1 LAVQDWTYRLNNFRG
16 KKLIAIAFL
25 VFVLIGIP
33 FVIHSPYY
41 IHLLIITGMNAI
53 LAMTFIMMLRT
64 GLISLGIAAFWGI
77 GAYAS
82 AALVLKA
89 GVSYWFA
96 LPAAPIITGLI
107 AWAIGYLVVRNPG
120 FGFLIL
126 TSVIGMLIGLVFGNI
141 KWLGGFTGIEYIPPP
156 NPIQLPFLDP
166 ILFISKIPYYF
177 LMLVLF
183 LLVFISFRA
192 LYTSSIGRAWMA
204 IGLNPHLAESTGV
217 NVFRYRLIAFVIA
230 SAAAGLEGSFYAHY
244 IGSIN
249 PNAFNIFKTIHVH
262 IYAILGGTGFAFL
275 GPIIGTFIM
284 TFVPESLRIAK
295 EIEPILTGALLILLI
310 IFLPG
315 GILSLFD
322 LRHRHWQSFEGV
334 IRIGKGIKNS
344 PSSSEQRNEENHVKS
359 ERLK

>member
-1 LAVQDWTYRLNNFRG
+1 
-16 KKLIAIAFL
+16 
-25 VFVLIGIP
+25 
-33 FVIHSPYY
+33 
-41 IHLLIITGMNAI
+41 MNAI

-89 GVSYWFA
+89 ELSFWFA
-96 LPAAPIITGLI
+96 LPAAPIITGMI

-126 TSVIGMLIGLVFGNI
+126 TSIIGMLIGLVFGNI
-141 KWLGGFTGIEYIPPP
+141 QWLGGFTGIEYIPPP
-156 NPIQLPFLDP
+156 NPINIPFLDP

-192 LYTSSIGRAWMA
+192 LYTSSTGSAWMA
-204 IGLNPHLAESTGV
+204 IGLNPHLAESIGV
-217 NVFRYRLIAFVIA
+217 NVFRYRLIAFIIA

-249 PNAFNIFKTIHVH
+249 PNAFNIFKTISVH

-315 GILSLFD
+315 GILSL
-322 LRHRHWQSFEGV
+322 LGLKHRHWQPFESKV
-334 IRIGKGIKNS
+334 RITRGIKDP
-344 PSSSEQRNEENHVKS
+344 PSSFEQRNEENHVKS
-359 ERLK
+359 

>member
-1 LAVQDWTYRLNNFRG
+1 LVAQNWKYRVTNFRYT
-16 KKLIAIAFL
+16 KLIALLLL
-25 VFVLIGIP
+25 VFILACIP
-33 FVIHSPYY
+33 VRVHSPYY
-41 IHLLIITGMNAI
+41 MHLIIFTGMNAI

-89 GVSYWFA
+89 ELSFWVA
-96 LPAAPIITGLI
+96 LPAATLITAMI
-107 AWAIGYLVVRNPG
+107 AWAIGFLLVRNPG
-120 FGFLIL
+120 FSFLIL
-126 TSVIGMLIGLVFGNI
+126 TTIIGMLVVLVFGNI

-156 NPIQLPFLDP
+156 DPLDIPFLAP
-166 ILFISKIPYYF
+166 ILFTSKIPYFY
-177 LMLVLF
+177 LMLALF
-183 LLVFISFRA
+183 LLVCISFRA

-204 IGLNPHLAESTGV
+204 IGLNPHLAGSIGV

-230 SAAAGLEGSFYAHY
+230 STVTGLEGSFYAHY

-249 PNAFNIFKTIHVH
+249 PHAFNIFKTIHIH
-262 IYAILGGTGFAFL
+262 IYAILGGIQFVFL

-295 EIEPILTGALLILLI
+295 EIEPILTGALLILLT

-315 GILSLFD
+315 GILSLLD
-322 LRHRHWQSFEGV
+322 LRHRDWRPFEGIV
-334 IRIGKGIKNS
+334 RITRSITNS
-344 PSSSEQRNEENHVKS
+344 PTSIEQKREDNNVRSQKP
-359 ERLK
+359 

>member
-1 LAVQDWTYRLNNFRG
+1 LAAQDWIYSARNFRH
-16 KKLIAIAFL
+16 KKFIAIIFII
-25 VFVLIGIP
+25 FILIGIP
-33 FVIHSPYY
+33 FGIRSPYY

-89 GVSYWFA
+89 ELSFWFA
-96 LPAAPIITGLI
+96 LPAAPIITGII

-141 KWLGGFTGIEYIPPP
+141 KWLGGFTGIEYIPSP
-156 NPIQLPFLDP
+156 NPIHIPFLDP
-166 ILFISKIPYYF
+166 ILFISKTPYYF
-177 LMLVLF
+177 LMLILF
-183 LLVFISFRA
+183 LIVCISFRA
-192 LYTSSIGRAWMA
+192 LYTSSIGSAWMA

-217 NVFRYRLIAFVIA
+217 NVFKYRLVAFVIA

-315 GILSLFD
+315 GILSLID
-322 LRHRHWQSFEGV
+322 LRHRHWQTLEGI
-334 IRIGKGIKNS
+334 IRMTRGIKKS
-344 PSSSEQRNEENHVKS
+344 PPSIPQRNKEDHVKS
-359 ERLK
+359 

>member
-1 LAVQDWTYRLNNFRG
+1 
-16 KKLIAIAFL
+16 
-25 VFVLIGIP
+25 
-33 FVIHSPYY
+33 
-41 IHLLIITGMNAI
+41 MNAL
-53 LAMTFIMMLRT
+53 LAMTFVMMLRT

-77 GAYAS
+77 GAYVS

-89 GVSYWFA
+89 ELSFWFA
-96 LPAAPIITGLI
+96 LPAAPIITGMI
-107 AWAIGYLVVRNPG
+107 AWALGYLVVRNPG

-126 TSVIGMLIGLVFGNI
+126 TSIIGMLIGLVFGNI
-141 KWLGGFTGIEYIPPP
+141 RWLGGFTGIEYIPPP
-156 NPIQLPFLDP
+156 DPIHIPFLDP

-192 LYTSSIGRAWMA
+192 LYTSSTGKAWMA
-204 IGLNPHLAESTGV
+204 IGLNPHLAESIGV

-249 PNAFNIFKTIHVH
+249 PNAFNIFKTINIH

-275 GPIIGTFIM
+275 GPIVGTFIM

-315 GILSLFD
+315 GILSLLDF
-322 LRHRHWQSFEGV
+322 RHRHWQPLEGI
-334 IRIGKGIKNS
+334 IRMTRGVKNS
-344 PSSSEQRNEENHVKS
+344 PSSVQQRSKEDHVKS
-359 ERLK
+359 

>member
-1 LAVQDWTYRLNNFRG
+1 LAAQDWKYRTRNFRY
-16 KKLIAIAFL
+16 KKLIAIIFIIFIL
-25 VFVLIGIP
+25 FCIP
-33 FVIHSPYY
+33 FVVHSPYY
-41 IHLLIITGMNAI
+41 IHLLIITGMNAL
-53 LAMTFIMMLRT
+53 LAMTFVMMLRT

-77 GAYAS
+77 GAYVS

-89 GVSYWFA
+89 ELSFWFA
-96 LPAAPIITGLI
+96 LPAAPIITGMI
-107 AWAIGYLVVRNPG
+107 AWALGYLVVRNPG

-126 TSVIGMLIGLVFGNI
+126 TSIIGMLIGLVFGNI
-141 KWLGGFTGIEYIPPP
+141 RWLGGFTGIEYIPPP
-156 NPIQLPFLDP
+156 DPIHIPFLDP

-192 LYTSSIGRAWMA
+192 LYTSSTGKAWMA
-204 IGLNPHLAESTGV
+204 IGLNPHLAESIGV

-249 PNAFNIFKTIHVH
+249 PNAFNIFKTINIH

-275 GPIIGTFIM
+275 GPIVGTFIM

-315 GILSLFD
+315 GILSLLDFG
-322 LRHRHWQSFEGV
+322 HRHWQPLEGI
-334 IRIGKGIKNS
+334 IRMTRGVKNS
-344 PSSSEQRNEENHVKS
+344 PSSVQQRSKEDHVKS
-359 ERLK
+359 

>member
-1 LAVQDWTYRLNNFRG
+1 
-16 KKLIAIAFL
+16 
-25 VFVLIGIP
+25 
-33 FVIHSPYY
+33 
-41 IHLLIITGMNAI
+41 MNAV

-89 GVSYWFA
+89 ELSFWFA
-96 LPAAPIITGLI
+96 LPAAPIITGMI

-126 TSVIGMLIGLVFGNI
+126 TSIIGMLIGLVFGNI
-141 KWLGGFTGIEYIPPP
+141 RWLGGFTGIEYIPPP
-156 NPIQLPFLDP
+156 DPIHIPFLEP

-192 LYTSSIGRAWMA
+192 LYTSSTGKAWMA
-204 IGLNPHLAESTGV
+204 IGLNPHLAESIGV

-230 SAAAGLEGSFYAHY
+230 SAAAGLEGSLYAHY

-249 PNAFNIFKTIHVH
+249 PNAFNIFKTINIH

-322 LRHRHWQSFEGV
+322 LRRRHWQLFEG
-334 IRIGKGIKNS
+334 IMRTTRLIQKS
-344 PSSSEQRNEENHVKS
+344 PSSIEQKREENNVRS
-359 ERLK
+359 

>member
-1 LAVQDWTYRLNNFRG
+1 
-16 KKLIAIAFL
+16 
-25 VFVLIGIP
+25 
-33 FVIHSPYY
+33 
-41 IHLLIITGMNAI
+41 MNAI

-82 AALVLKA
+82 TAFVLKA
-89 GVSYWFA
+89 GLSFWFA
-96 LPAAPIITGLI
+96 LPAATILTGMI
-107 AWAIGYLVVRNPG
+107 AYAIGFLVVRNPG
-120 FGFLIL
+120 FAFLIL
-126 TSVIGMLIGLVFGNI
+126 TSIIGMLIGLVFGNI
-141 KWLGGFTGIEYIPPP
+141 RWLGGFTGIEYIPPP
-156 NPIQLPFLDP
+156 NPIDIPFLAP
-166 ILFISKIPYYF
+166 ILFTSKIPYYF

-183 LLVFISFRA
+183 LLVFISFWA
-192 LYTSSIGRAWMA
+192 LYTSSTGRAWMA
-204 IGLNPHLAESTGV
+204 IGLNPHLAESIGV

-249 PNAFNIFKTIHVH
+249 PNAFDIFKTIHVH
-262 IYAILGGTGFAFL
+262 IYAILGGTGSPFL

-315 GILSLFD
+315 GILSLLD
-322 LRHRHWQSFEGV
+322 LRHRRWQTFEGIV
-334 IRIGKGIKNS
+334 RITRSVKKSTSSVKQKRKGN
-344 PSSSEQRNEENHVKS
+344 NVKS
-359 ERLK
+359 